1 MQQTGMNTDNEDP
14 FSDQN
19 MDEDKR
25 LQTSKYMTV
34 FDPSLNYHPV
44 SGDVLTCVQVNRL
57 PLLVKKLIEEVRTQ
71 SSEEL
76 HRMTHEESKMGQD
89 LDEYAIQTLFLNASL
104 KIDTFNNEDEV
115 YQYVKQHVL
124 ENLSKFLNPPDYYP
138 FSKLL
143 FMRLKILKP
152 MFKILIHNRLSNI
165 LRLRT

>member
-1 MQQTGMNTDNEDP
+1 
-14 FSDQN
+14 

-25 LQTSKYMTV
+25 LQTSKYMTIL
-34 FDPSLNYHPV
+34 DPSLNYHPV

-57 PLLVKKLIEEVRTQ
+57 PLLVQKLIEEVRIQ
-71 SSEEL
+71 CSEDL
-76 HRMTHEESKMGQD
+76 HRMIQEDESKTGQD

-115 YQYVKQHVL
+115 YQNVKQQVL

-143 FMRLKILKP
+143 VMQ
-152 MFKILIHNRLSNI
+152 NY
-165 LRLRT
+165 